1 MDEYIRCGHEID
13 WRWKSVGQD
22 GAFCRE
28 CMRVYPVLIA
38 EPEQDAEDSL
48 DFFDVLSQHRQGRMS
63 ITEQIYCTCG
73 WDSSSEY
80 DDEYIE
86 HLNEVLIT
94 AHVDWLNSDSEA

>member
-38 EPEQDAEDSL
+38 EPEPESKKSF
-48 DFFDVLSQHRQGRMS
+48 DFYDILFQHQWGRFS
-63 ITEQIYCTCG
+63 ISEVVFCDCG
-73 WDSSSEY
+73 WSAGST
-80 DDEYIE
+80 DEIEHVE
-86 HLNEVLIT
+86 HLNEMLVA
-94 AHVDWLNSDSEA
+94 AHEEWLNSDSEA